1 MYIGYCQAAK
11 RTLERIMSAA
21 AQRLVE
27 KSKKVLSTASNYQ
40 TDILEHIAEQ
50 LIAYKDGKPT
60 RSLLVKAG
68 AGSGKT
74 LTIVAA
80 AQMIP
85 ATVRAIFL
93 AFNKD
98 IATELGRL
106 LPKNVQS
113 KTLNSLGWSIC
124 KRFADGVNGHPI
136 EFKDFTNGFKHH
148 AIIRETFTKPE
159 VNEYGV
165 HIRWVVSMC
174 QSLGVVPSGRTDV
187 VGVAEYD
194 DSDISLNAIVERFDY
209 DLPIPVRSKVFNMA
223 RVILNKTIDNVI
235 QVNFDE
241 QKYFPVVMP
250 EMAGL
255 APKYDI
261 VMIDEAQDMN
271 DVDIA
276 LIKMILKL
284 NGIVVSVG
292 DNRQSIYGFRGA
304 DTQAI
309 EKIKAAFGADE
320 LPLSISYRCAVNIV
334 NEARTIYPELESAP
348 NAIDGVVETLGSY
361 EKVDFNAGDM
371 VICRNNAPTIRLAYR
386 LIANRVPVFVKGRDI
401 GRKLI
406 SVIDKLKAVD
416 VADLALSLRTWLLQ
430 QSEIIRNEN
439 PDDEDAIQRITD
451 RYDSIMVFIE
461 HNADGLV
468 VTIIEDIEE
477 LFSTRTK
484 DSNDAMLMR
493 GRVVLSSIHKSKGL
507 EAERVYILDR
517 ELIGMRAT
525 RGTWQMEQEDNL
537 AYVAITR
544 AKRELYYIKT
554 PSENAK
560 CR

>member
-1 MYIGYCQAAK
+1 MN
-11 RTLERIMSAA
+11 AA

-40 TDILEHIAEQ
+40 TDIFEHVAEQ
-50 LIAYKDGKPT
+50 LVLYKGRKPT
-60 RSLLVKAG
+60 TSLLVKAG

-74 LTIVAA
+74 STIVAA

-98 IATELGRL
+98 IATELGRR
-106 LPKNVQS
+106 LPRNVQS
-113 KTLNSLGWSIC
+113 KTLNSLGWCIC

-159 VNEYGV
+159 VSEYGV

-174 QSLGVVPSGRTDV
+174 QSLGVVPAGRTDV
-187 VGVAEYD
+187 VGVSEYD
-194 DSDISLNAIVERFDY
+194 DSDIDLNAIVERFDY
-209 DLPIPVRSKVFNMA
+209 DLPIPVRSKVFNMT
-223 RVILNKTIDNVI
+223 RVILNKAIDNVI

-255 APKYDI
+255 APKFDV
-261 VMIDEAQDMN
+261 VMIDEVQDVN

-276 LIKMILKL
+276 LIKMILKP
-284 NGIVVSVG
+284 NGIVVGVG

-304 DTQAI
+304 DTQATA
-309 EKIKAAFGADE
+309 KFKDAFGAEE

-348 NAIDGVVETLGSY
+348 GAIDGVVETLGSY
-361 EKVDFNAGDM
+361 ESVDFNAGDM
-371 VICRNNAPTIRLAYR
+371 VICRNNAPTIQLAYR
-386 LIANRVPVFVKGRDI
+386 LIANRIPVFVKGRDI
-401 GRKLI
+401 GRNLI
-406 SVIDKLKAVD
+406 SVIEKLKAVD
-416 VADLALSLRTWLLQ
+416 VADLARELGDWVRQ
-430 QSEIIRNEN
+430 QTEIIRNEN
-439 PDDEDAIQRITD
+439 PDDENAIQRITD
-451 RYDSIMVFIE
+451 RYDSIMVFIT

-468 VTIIEDIEE
+468 STVVSDIEE

-484 DSNDAMLMR
+484 DRDDAMLMC
-493 GRVVLSSIHKSKGL
+493 GKVVLSSIHKSKGL
-507 EAERVYILDR
+507 EADCVYILDR
-517 ELIGMRAT
+517 FLIGMRAT
-525 RGTWQMEQEDNL
+525 AGTWQMEQENNL

-544 AKRELYYIKT
+544 AKNELYYIKT
-554 PSENAK
+554 PKQYSIG
-560 CR
+560 R